1 LSAARYQSQLMKLI
15 KLSKEAGISIIIL
28 VALLSI
34 SCSARISFQR
44 GENAF
49 KNKNWDIAV
58 EEYLKA
64 VQSDPQNP
72 RYRLSL
78 ASALMEASYAHS
90 ERGEKFFNSKD
101 YQLALIEFQKA
112 LEYYPENIRSKKG
125 KLEVL
130 KILEQ
135 ERIAGEEK
143 TKIEEI
149 KEKAKYLRP
158 EFPNLGPASATLL
171 SLKFS
176 NDTELSQIF
185 SSLQKLS
192 GITILFD
199 EAFRSKKISIDLENV
214 TFKDAL
220 EKLLLVS
227 GLFYKVLDEQTILII
242 PDTQAKRKE
251 YEELILKTFYISN
264 GDVNQIQGMLRT
276 LAEINVIAV
285 NPNLNTII
293 VRESPQKVGIA
304 EKIIASQDKSNA
316 ELLIDVEI
324 LEVNRTR
331 MREYGI
337 ELSNYYVT
345 QYLAPGSSSLNT
357 SSSLVR
363 GHMFY
368 SINSSDFLFSLPSVS
383 YRLLETDA
391 KSKVVAKPQLRVVDG
406 ETVSVRLGDKVPLP
420 MTTFVPIAAGG
431 PSQQAITS
439 YQLYDV
445 GINMDLTPRVH
456 HNGDITLKMK
466 FELSFITT
474 PGTATMP
481 PTIGNR
487 TVTTIIRL
495 KDNETGLLA
504 GLLRDSERKTWGG
517 LPALRDIP
525 ILNWIFGKTRN
536 EIEQTDIVLTL
547 TPRIIRMPDISEE
560 DLASLWVGTEKNIGL
575 KGSSA
580 QPPPGGA
587 KIEKEPERPEKS
599 DQEPI
604 KKAIAQEPSYQKVAL
619 SFFPPST
626 DVPSNT
632 DFSVQAY
639 VKNAENVASLIL
651 SLKFDPDLMQVK
663 EVKEGDLMNKDG
675 ARTSFYRNVNNTSG
689 IIQIGITR
697 EGHKK
702 GASGEGELFSIIFT
716 PKKKGDSNIEVTSS
730 TFWDPEM
737 YKIPIDSVAG
747 KISIK

>member
-1 LSAARYQSQLMKLI
+1 MQHLKYPKQAR
-15 KLSKEAGISIIIL
+15 ISILIL
-28 VALLSI
+28 ATLLSI
-34 SCSARISFQR
+34 SCAGRISFQR

-78 ASALMEASYAHS
+78 ANALMEASYAHG
-90 ERGEKFFNSKD
+90 ERGEKFLNSKE

-149 KEKAKYLRP
+149 KEKAKFLQP

-171 SLKFS
+171 SLKFGT
-176 NDTELSQIF
+176 DTELSQIF

-199 EAFRSKKISIDLENV
+199 EDFKSKKISIDLENV

-227 GLFYKVLDEQTILII
+227 GLYYKVLDGQTILII
-242 PDTQAKRKE
+242 PDNQTKRRE
-251 YEELILKTFYISN
+251 YEELILKTFFISN
-264 GDVNQIQGMLRT
+264 GDVNQIQGLLRT

-293 VRESPQKVGIA
+293 VRGSPQKVGIA

-368 SINSSDFLFSLPSVS
+368 TINSSDFLFSLPSVS

-456 HNGDITLKMK
+456 HNGDITLKKK

-474 PGTATMP
+474 PGTTTMP

-547 TPRIIRMPDISEE
+547 TPRITRMPDISEE
-560 DLASLWVGTEKNIGL
+560 DLASIWVGTEKNLGL

-580 QPPPGGA
+580 LPSPTQV
-587 KIEKEPERPEKS
+587 KNEKEPDQSQKS
-599 DQEPI
+599 DQETAS
-604 KKAIAQEPSYQKVAL
+604 KEKSREPSYQKIGV

-626 DVPSNT
+626 VVPVNT
-632 DFSVQAY
+632 DFSVQVMAQ
-639 VKNAENVASLIL
+639 NAENVASLML
-651 SLKFDPDLMQVK
+651 SLKFDPELMQVK
-663 EVKEGDLMNKDG
+663 EIKEGNLMNKDG
-675 ARTSFYRNVNNTSG
+675 ARTSFIKNVNNYSG
-689 IIQIGITR
+689 NIQIGITR
-697 EGHKK
+697 EGFKT
-702 GASGEGELFSIIFT
+702 GASGEGELVSIIFT

-730 TFWDPEM
+730 TFWDPDM
-737 YKIPIDSVAG
+737 FKIPVDHLMG
-747 KISIK
+747 KISII